1 MQKYIDNLQ
10 KCNIILF
17 MEHKLRKQVRQILRE
32 YMYKNEIN
40 QTQLAQ
46 KLEIDRSLV
55 SQIINEKQN
64 ISLDR
69 LEEYCNKLGV
79 ELQIQIDWENI
90 DQIRQLEG
98 EKNE

>member
-1 MQKYIDNLQ
+1 M
-10 KCNIILF
+10 
-17 MEHKLRKQVRQILRE
+17 RKQVRQILRE